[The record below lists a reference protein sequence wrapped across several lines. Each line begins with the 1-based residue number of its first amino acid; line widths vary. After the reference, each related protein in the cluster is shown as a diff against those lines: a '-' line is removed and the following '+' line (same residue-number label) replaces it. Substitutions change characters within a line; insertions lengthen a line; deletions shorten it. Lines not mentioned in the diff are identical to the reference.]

1 MFGQNISGE
10 RIDDLL
16 VFGDTQAIVDPFADF
31 SSPLAP
37 TTV

>member
-1 MFGQNISGE
+1 MSGE

-16 VFGDTQAIVDPFADF
+16 VFGDTQDSVGPFADF
-31 SSPLAP
+31 SSTVAP